1 MVYPAIYEIWKWNF
15 EMNKGHSPAGGWRP
29 VDGERQTT

>member
-15 EMNKGHSPAGGWRP
+15 EMKKQLIPRDGMIAGGSRA
-29 VDGERQTT
+29 